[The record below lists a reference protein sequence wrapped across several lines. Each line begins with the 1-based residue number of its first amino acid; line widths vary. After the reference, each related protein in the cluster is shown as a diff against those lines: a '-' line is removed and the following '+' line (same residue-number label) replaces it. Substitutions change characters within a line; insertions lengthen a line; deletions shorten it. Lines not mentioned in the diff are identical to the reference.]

1 MTVTERA
8 PDAGAADLIEAMARQ
23 AGSVDGVA
31 PLGEQPLRALRG
43 PAGGARHFLATAP
56 DEPGAAAGGGSA
68 DPAIVGYAQLVGA
81 GDEASAELVVD
92 PSHRRRGHGSAL
104 VRAVLEA
111 EPGAAMW
118 AHGDLSSARALAEGL
133 GLARTRELL

>member
-8 PDAGAADLIEAMARQ
+8 PDAGAADRIETMARQ

-43 PAGGARHFLATAP
+43 PAGGARHFLATAADSP
-56 DEPGAAAGGGSA
+56 DADSAGAATGGGSA

-81 GDEASAELVVD
+81 TYKGAVTHPGGQAEKH
-92 PSHRRRGHGSAL
+92 SY
-104 VRAVLEA
+104 
-111 EPGAAMW
+111 M
-118 AHGDLSSARALAEGL
+118 DL
-133 GLARTRELL
+133 